1 MVPHHCWLT
10 YQENIWLWK
19 MRTIIN
25 HSFKYIQFYNKGC
38 FFQFHPLWQHVDRP
52 LVEVKPE
59 VGHVVA
65 LPFKEIALRMRYDNG
80 GDDGGGGGGGG
91 IPTCKWNGSNF
102 PINIPGNVD
111 LLRLVMTIKITTISY
126 FFTLSLPWSNLAG
139 ALAHLHMIMIIL
151 KIMILWSSW
160 LQQWTFQ
167 DSIDDHALIIND
179 DGMRHSVHGEDGVS
193 ICVYSAGQCERW
205 LGWS

>member
-1 MVPHHCWLT
+1 
-10 YQENIWLWK
+10 

-38 FFQFHPLWQHVDRP
+38 FFSISSFMATCRPAIGRGKTRSRSCGSPPFQRNCFADEVD
-52 LVEVKPE
+52 
-59 VGHVVA
+59 
-65 LPFKEIALRMRYDNG
+65 DNG
-80 GDDGGGGGGGG
+80 GGDGGGGGGGG

-160 LQQWTFQ
+160 SQQWRFQ